1 MALQLHRKETEWMAE
16 YDGSVKAL
24 LGIIKYHEDE
34 TKQLKMEV
42 KRLKAAAAVVPPSI
56 TRMARSTQTE
66 TLGSMKAAMRR
77 NNVRFAK
84 DEDDV
89 ATNKV
94 ERLSADAKTKASI
107 ARMQNGLGNPRQRI
121 AQRDYRVLQSRCH
134 RKHLKK
140 DLEECNRVLHKR
152 LAIQQKV
159 LNQLLHTKLKAASS
173 NTEQY
178 NPMRSA
184 SPVNLTRE
192 AHDEQRTHPHKQ
204 RVRSNSAIVYKIQD

>member
-1 MALQLHRKETEWMAE
+1 MQARHRVIASLLDENHRLRVELKKFEVARQQSEIHIAELQVRTTQAETAMALQLHRKETEWMAE

-107 ARMQNGLGNPRQRI
+107 ARMQVRPIGSIVFRER
-121 AQRDYRVLQSRCH
+121 
-134 RKHLKK
+134 
-140 DLEECNRVLHKR
+140 EEL
-152 LAIQQKV
+152 
-159 LNQLLHTKLKAASS
+159 
-173 NTEQY
+173 
-178 NPMRSA
+178 
-184 SPVNLTRE
+184 
-192 AHDEQRTHPHKQ
+192 D
-204 RVRSNSAIVYKIQD
+204 